1 LTSFISAVYSQRH
14 VAAVTDCTLLEQ
26 AAAGD
31 KSFGFEVSCFGLN
44 PELET
49 QNWKLSSE
57 RRERRMDGK
66 ELVDSVRREIIQPG
80 IQRLMETPYFTELRQ
95 GKLSPKRMQG
105 WAIQHYL
112 HNKAILRS
120 FALGMVKNAQDPA
133 MFDYFT
139 YQFNEEQS
147 HPDLAKR
154 FGLALGLQE
163 EDFTEATQ
171 IFECQIHSARTV
183 YNTLTGIPPQNRASA
198 LTSES
203 MVCRYSEEFL
213 NAGRKYYGLSES
225 DLVFFTTHMVA
236 DVEHTQQSADLI
248 ARLVKTPREA
258 RLVRESAQYMVRIKL
273 GKFDGIYREYA

>member
-1 LTSFISAVYSQRH
+1 
-14 VAAVTDCTLLEQ
+14 
-26 AAAGD
+26 
-31 KSFGFEVSCFGLN
+31 
-44 PELET
+44 
-49 QNWKLSSE
+49 
-57 RRERRMDGK
+57 MDGK
-66 ELVDSVRREIIQPG
+66 ELVDSVRKEIIVPG
-80 IQRLMETPYFTELRQ
+80 IQRLMDTPYFTELRQ
-95 GKLSPKRMQG
+95 GKLSIRRLQG

-133 MFDYFT
+133 LFDYFG
-139 YQFNEEQS
+139 YQFLEEHS
-147 HPDLAKR
+147 HPDMAKR
-154 FGLALGLQE
+154 FGLALGLKE
-163 EDFTEATQ
+163 EDFTDATQ

-183 YNTLTGIPPQNRASA
+183 YNGLVGIPPQNRASA

-213 NAGRKYYGLSES
+213 NAGRKHYGLKDR
-225 DLVFFTTHMVA
+225 DLIFFTTHMVA

-248 ARLVKTPREA
+248 ARMVKTEREA

>member
-1 LTSFISAVYSQRH
+1 
-14 VAAVTDCTLLEQ
+14 
-26 AAAGD
+26 
-31 KSFGFEVSCFGLN
+31 
-44 PELET
+44 
-49 QNWKLSSE
+49 
-57 RRERRMDGK
+57 MDGK
-66 ELVDSVRREIIQPG
+66 ALVQSVKKEVIEPG
-80 IQRLMETPYFTELRQ
+80 IQRLLDTQYFSELRA
-95 GKLSPKRMQG
+95 GKLSIKRLQG

-112 HNKAILRS
+112 HNKAILKS
-120 FALGMVKNAQDPA
+120 FALGMVKNAQDQT

-139 YQFNEEQS
+139 YQLNEEQS

-154 FGLALGLQE
+154 FGLALGLKE
-163 EDFTEATQ
+163 EDFSEATQ

-198 LTSES
+198 MTSES

-213 NAGRKYYGLSES
+213 NAGRKHYGLSDR

-236 DVEHTQQSADLI
+236 DIEHTAQSADLI
-248 ARLVKTPREA
+248 ARMVKSPREE